1 MEGLRR
7 VARSVRAFGRELA
20 RGPGIPDSSIRGSG
34 TPRIGL
40 ALGGGFARGIAHI
53 GVLKALEEAGIPVQ
67 CIAGTSV
74 GAFVGAAY
82 CGGLSVAEME
92 EIAYRVRSRHLARW
106 TLSKLGLASNERM
119 GDFLDRTLKHKSFE
133 GLKIP
138 LAVTATDCA
147 TGEGVVFR
155 AGPKPTPL
163 IHAVRASCAYP
174 GMFQPVEI
182 DGRRFVDG
190 MLVHPVPSEPLRTMG
205 VSHVLAIHLKTGAL
219 SAGPQTMFDVIG
231 RSFNFVLDR
240 SAGTWKAASDLV
252 VEPDMSDF
260 AYDDFARS
268 AEMIR
273 VGELAMRKALP
284 KVKAWFA
291 AEKTG
296 ARSLSVVPEPLPEPG
311 S

>member
-1 MEGLRR
+1 MDALRR
-7 VARSVRAFGRELA
+7 VARSVRAFSRELA
-20 RGPGIPDSSIRGSG
+20 RGQGIRLPQ
-34 TPRIGL
+34 TPKLGL

-53 GVLKALEEAGIPVQ
+53 GVLKVLEEAQIPVH

-74 GAFVGAAY
+74 GSLIGAAY
-82 CGGLSVAEME
+82 CGGLSIAEME
-92 EIAYRVRSRHLARW
+92 EIASRVRSRHLARW

-119 GDFLDRTLKHKSFE
+119 GDFLDKNLKEKFFE
-133 GLKIP
+133 DLKIP
-138 LAVTATDCA
+138 LAVTATDCS

-155 AGPKPTPL
+155 IGGTYAPL

-182 DGRRFVDG
+182 HGRRFVDG
-190 MLVHPVPSEPLRTMG
+190 MLVHPVPSVPLRSMG
-205 VSHVLAIHLKTGAL
+205 VSHVLAIHLKTGSQA
-219 SAGPQTMFDVIG
+219 AGPQTMFDVIG

-240 SAGTWKAASDLV
+240 SAETWKAASDLV

-260 AYDDFARS
+260 AYDDFAR
-268 AEMIR
+268 APEMIR

-284 KVKAWFA
+284 QVKAWFA
-291 AEKTG
+291 AEKSTR
-296 ARSLSVVPEPLPEPG
+296 APMSVPLAEAG